1 MLVDKERKSQS
12 SSSSPSHEE
21 EHKSHLILSA
31 PPVDMIFEQLRESK
45 ESHSNSSGPPR
56 HKEKAIDLQ
65 HVPSS
70 SLGLVVQKEV
80 KQRLLFT

>member
-21 EHKSHLILSA
+21 EHKSHL
-31 PPVDMIFEQLRESK
+31 VDVTFEQLRESD
-45 ESHSNSSGPPR
+45 ESHSNSSAPPR
-56 HKEKAIDLQ
+56 RKEKAMDLQ

-70 SLGLVVQKEV
+70 SLGQVVQKEA